1 MRILYAAANRFGSF
15 FQLERF
21 LQSVKNQNNIIKIA
35 AYKKSIGTLD
45 IDYMLD
51 ALLNFTNP
59 DAGLSFNGN
68 YKYYYNEIK
77 RFAPDLII
85 SDCEIYTSII
95 ALELNI
101 KLWQVSP
108 ILLYNALP
116 DKLKNIIPIYKNH
129 AYLLSHNLLRKDY
142 LNYII
147 NSSDRKFVLSHLCDI
162 ETRPDLIK
170 GYEWARPEFIL
181 GENDIKVDYLVSLAK
196 DNKTIGK
203 ELKNKSVIIT
213 NNYKQYINK
222 CKIFISDGTAAFL
235 ADAFYNQKYC
245 LSIPRYDDIETVIAS
260 YLNEYCAAG
269 KIVFDSFN
277 IEVPNIKIH
286 IDDGVRFISEDIG
299 EL

>member
-1 MRILYAAANRFGSF
+1 MNILVAAGNRFGSF

-21 LQSVKNQNNIIKIA
+21 LQSVKNQNHTIKIA

-45 IDYMLD
+45 IHYMLD

-59 DAGLSFNGN
+59 DGGLSFNGN

-95 ALELNI
+95 ALELKI

-108 ILLYNALP
+108 LLLYSALSN
-116 DKLKNIIPIYKNH
+116 KLKNTIPIYKNH
-129 AYLLSHNLLRKDY
+129 GYLLSHNLLRKDY

-162 ETRPDLIK
+162 ETRPDLID
-170 GYEWARPEFIL
+170 GFEWIRPEFIL
-181 GENDIKVDYLVSLAK
+181 GDNDIKVDYLVSLIK
-196 DNKTIGK
+196 DNKTILK
-203 ELKNKSVIIT
+203 ELKNKSVMIT
-213 NNYKQYINK
+213 NNYKQYINS
-222 CKIFISDGTAAFL
+222 CNVFLSDGTATFL

-245 LSIPRYDDIETVIAS
+245 FSIPRYDDIETVVAA

-269 KIVFDSFN
+269 KTVSDSFN
-277 IEVPNIKIH
+277 IDPPNVKIH
-286 IDDGVRFISEDIG
+286 IDDGVRFLSEYIK
-299 EL
+299 EM